1 MIFVEL
7 LDRMVYIIN
16 VPIRLVDKISSF
28 KITEQEMKYE
38 KQYERHRKNPCP
50 I

>member
-16 VPIRLVDKISSF
+16 VPIRLVVHNYRTGNEI
-28 KITEQEMKYE
+28 
-38 KQYERHRKNPCP
+38 
-50 I
+50 